1 MPSIYERKTVAGRIG
16 RDAAWED
23 SAIKSD
29 KRKVNNPSAEGKGRS
44 VIFMGSYGRVPLL
57 FSLLFRPPCVLVLEQ
72 EEGKKE
78 EKRGR
83 GNDGQRVAASVR
95 LETK

>member
-1 MPSIYERKTVAGRIG
+1 
-16 RDAAWED
+16 
-23 SAIKSD
+23 
-29 KRKVNNPSAEGKGRS
+29 
-44 VIFMGSYGRVPLL
+44 MGSYGRVALL